1 MKGSMAGKRVSLS
14 EVRELMERLGI
25 TPNYKGFYYATYA
38 VGLAAEKPERLLLV
52 TKWLYPEVARHYE
65 TTVNAVE
72 RDIRTIVGIIWSE
85 NRKVLEEIFRCRI
98 TSKPTVSQFLAM
110 ITSYLMRFI

>member
-1 MKGSMAGKRVSLS
+1 MVGKAIGIG

-25 TPNYKGFYYATYA
+25 TLNYKGFYYAVYA
-38 VGLAAEKPERLLLV
+38 VCLVAEKPERSLLV

-72 RDIRTIVGIIWSE
+72 RDIRTVVGIIWRE
-85 NRKVLEEIFRCRI
+85 NRKALEDIPLPDNCKTHCVAVPRHDNV
-98 TSKPTVSQFLAM
+98 TSVG
-110 ITSYLMRFI
+110 III

>member
-1 MKGSMAGKRVSLS
+1 MVGKAIGIG

-25 TPNYKGFYYATYA
+25 TLNYKGFYYAVYA
-38 VGLAAEKPERLLLV
+38 VRLAAEKPERLLLV

-72 RDIRTIVGIIWSE
+72 RDIRTVVGIIWRE
-85 NRKVLEEIFRCRI
+85 NRNGIMAGKAGLSGNHFCASKNGFVFAIFKNGTRN
-98 TSKPTVSQFLAM
+98 L
-110 ITSYLMRFI
+110 

>member
-1 MKGSMAGKRVSLS
+1 MVGKAIGIG

-25 TPNYKGFYYATYA
+25 TLNYKGFYNAVYA
-38 VGLAAEKPERLLLV
+38 VCLVAEKPERLLLV

-72 RDIRTIVGIIWSE
+72 RDIRTVVGIIWRE
-85 NRKVLEEIFRCRI
+85 NRKALEEIFRCRI
-98 TSKPTVSQFLAM
+98 TVKPTVSQFLAM
-110 ITSYLMRFI
+110 ITSHLLG

>member
-1 MKGSMAGKRVSLS
+1 MVGKAVGIG

-25 TPNYKGFYYATYA
+25 TLNYKGFYYAVYA
-38 VGLAAEKPERLLLV
+38 VRLAAEKPERLLLV

-72 RDIRTIVGIIWSE
+72 RDIRTVVGIIWRE
-85 NRKVLEEIFRCRI
+85 NRKALEEIFRCRI
-98 TSKPTVSQFLAM
+98 TAKPTVSQFLAM
-110 ITSYLMRFI
+110 ITSYLLG